1 MEFILILSGFI
12 NLMCVRPHLFT
23 FSTTHRDTDTCKRCL
38 LQKCFNVISSKWPS
52 LGLVK
57 ERGKRNAS
65 SKLSKII
72 CIILRIF
79 IRKFHCPASLFSV
92 NARKICI
99 RWISGICCNWDMDS
113 VFFGCSTCHKAAS
126 FPGPGIKPVAPAVEM
141 WSLNH
146 WNTREVLRCE
156 FFNQ

>member
-57 ERGKRNAS
+57 ERGKWNAS
-65 SKLSKII
+65 SNLSKII

-113 VFFGCSTCHKAAS
+113 VFLAAVHV
-126 FPGPGIKPVAPAVEM
+126 IKQPRFLDQGSSQWPLQ
-141 WSLNH
+141 WKCG
-146 WNTREVLRCE
+146 VLTTGT
-156 FFNQ
+156 QGKS